1 MHKLPAVEEARAV
14 MSEGMEWGVFRWLS
28 EKKRVRK
35 IADAATAA
43 LDEADDQTKAT
54 WPESLKKAYREVELS
69 FEADGNPKAKKLYE
83 KAVKEAEGVDP
94 RLKELARKVKEAD
107 DIAYDARMD
116 AEELFAEAE
125 RKLSISMTKQGAQ
138 RALDTYDLRE
148 KAIRKAEAAHRTASE
163 ME

>member
-14 MSEGMEWGVFRWLS
+14 MTEGMKWGVFKWLT
-28 EKKRVRK
+28 EKRRVRR

-54 WPESLKKAYREVELS
+54 WPESLKKAYREAELS
-69 FEADGNPKAKKLYE
+69 FEVDGNPKAKKLFE
-83 KAVKEAEGVDP
+83 KAVAEAQDVP
-94 RLKELARKVKEAD
+94 AKVKVLARSVKEAD

-116 AEELFAEAE
+116 AEDLFAEAE
-125 RKLSISMTKQGAQ
+125 RKLSVSLTKQGAQ

-148 KAIRKAEAAHRTASE
+148 KAIRKAESARKTVLTE
-163 ME
+163 E